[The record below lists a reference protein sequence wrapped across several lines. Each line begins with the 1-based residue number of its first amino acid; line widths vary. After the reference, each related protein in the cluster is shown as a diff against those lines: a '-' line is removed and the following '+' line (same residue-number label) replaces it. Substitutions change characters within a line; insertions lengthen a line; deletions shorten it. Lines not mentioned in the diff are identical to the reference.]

1 MTQALPRTATAAPGP
16 PSAVPRRRR
25 SGSLRRQQYLR
36 AYAFIAPSVVIMGG
50 FVVWPIISS
59 ARLSFYK
66 SSQFGSSTFVGLG
79 NYRAMFT
86 DPIFRGDLIRTVV
99 YTAISTPVTIGLALM
114 FAVMLNR
121 TLHGRAF
128 FRAAIFLPAVL
139 SLGVMSIAWNFL
151 LDPEVGLLP
160 HWLAPLGISFGNGTA
175 DPHTAFAYVVV
186 VGVWKNVGFYMVMY
200 LAGLATI
207 PAELHEAASVDGATP
222 WRRFRDITWPLLMN
236 TSAFVFIIATIASLQ
251 AFDQVYVMTRGGPY
265 FQTETL
271 VYLLYRKGFQDF
283 QFGYASAVGWVLI
296 IIVFVISVLQNVFFE
311 RRQVTY

>member
-1 MTQALPRTATAAPGP
+1 MTQVLSGP
-16 PSAVPRRRR
+16 AQSSPSSADKPARRR
-25 SGSLRRQQYLR
+25 SGSLRRQAYLR
-36 AYAFIAPSVVIMGG
+36 AYAFIAPSLLVMAA

-66 SSQFGSSTFVGLG
+66 SSQFGPSTFVGLE
-79 NYRAMFT
+79 NYRAAFS
-86 DPIFRGDLIRTVV
+86 DPIFRGDLERTVI
-99 YTAISTPVTIGLALM
+99 YAAIVTPVTIGLALT

-121 TLHGRAF
+121 QLHGRAF
-128 FRAAIFLPAVL
+128 LRAAIFLPAVL
-139 SLGVMSIAWNFL
+139 SLGVMSIAWGFL
-151 LDPEVGLLP
+151 LDPTVGLLP
-160 HWLAPLGISFGNGTA
+160 HWLAPLGISFGSGTA
-175 DPHTAFAYVVV
+175 DPHIAFAYVAV

-207 PAELHEAASVDGATP
+207 PAELTEAAAMDGANA
-222 WRRFRDITWPLLMN
+222 WQRFRHITMPLLSN
-236 TSAFVFIIATIASLQ
+236 TSAFVVIIATIASLQ
-251 AFDQVYVMTRGGPY
+251 AFDQVYVITRGGPY

-296 IIVFVISVLQNVFFE
+296 LMVFVISVSQNLFFN

>member
-1 MTQALPRTATAAPGP
+1 MTKALERPTTVSPSRPGGP
-16 PSAVPRRRR
+16 VRRR
-25 SGSLRRQQYLR
+25 SGTLRRRSYLR
-36 AYAFIAPSVVIMGG
+36 AYAFVAPSIAIMAA

-59 ARLSFYK
+59 ARLSFFD
-66 SSQFGSSTFVGLG
+66 SSQFGPSTFVGLD
-79 NYRAMFT
+79 NYRAMFR
-86 DPIFRGDLIRTVV
+86 DPTFRGDLERTVV
-99 YTAISTPVTIGLALM
+99 YAVIVTPITIGLALM
-114 FAVMLNR
+114 FAVMLHR
-121 TLHGRAF
+121 RLRGRAF

-139 SLGVMSIAWNFL
+139 SLGVMAIAWNFL
-151 LDPEVGLLP
+151 LNPDIGLLP
-160 HWLAPLGISFGNGTA
+160 HWLEPLGISFGHGTA
-175 DPHTAFAYVVV
+175 DPTIAFAYVAV

-207 PAELHEAASVDGATP
+207 PAELYDAAGVDGASP
-222 WRRFRDITWPLLMN
+222 FQKFRHVTWPLLAN

-296 IIVFVISVLQNVFFE
+296 LIVFVISIVQNAFFS

>member
-1 MTQALPRTATAAPGP
+1 MTKALPRPAATSTQP
-16 PSAVPRRRR
+16 PVPRPRRR
-25 SGSLRRQQYLR
+25 SASLRRRGYLR
-36 AYAFIAPSVVIMGG
+36 AYAFVAPSVLVMAA

-59 ARLSFYK
+59 ARLSFYN
-66 SSQFGSSTFVGLG
+66 SSQFGPSTFVGLG
-79 NYRAMFT
+79 NYRSMFA
-86 DPIFRGDLIRTVV
+86 DPTFRGDLERTVV
-99 YTAISTPVTIGLALM
+99 YALIVTPITVGLAVT

-121 TLHGRAF
+121 SLRGRAF

-139 SLGVMSIAWNFL
+139 SLGVMAIAWDFL
-151 LDPEVGLLP
+151 LDPDIGLIP
-160 HWLAPLGISFGNGTA
+160 HWLAPLGVSFGNGIA
-175 DPHTAFAYVVV
+175 NPHMAFAYVAI

-207 PAELHEAASVDGATP
+207 PAELYEAAAIDGVTP
-222 WRRFRDITWPLLMN
+222 FQRFRYITWPLLAN

-296 IIVFVISVLQNVFFE
+296 LIVFVISILQNAFFT